1 MSENQLNKAAQEQ
14 EAPEQDINILKK
26 DRIDKL
32 TALRES
38 GTDPF
43 QVTKYDVTGH
53 AADYK
58 KQYEA
63 DEAKV
68 TEEAGGDEEKL
79 AEGLAALNEK
89 IVRIAGRIMSWRDMG
104 RLTLLTFAMFLTES
118 RFTCVQMTSA
128 QTFSRNS
135 RKSGISAISSE

>member
-32 TALRES
+32 AALRES

-63 DEAKV
+63 DEAKLPRRRRRRGK
-68 TEEAGGDEEKL
+68 TRRGTCCTQRKNCPHRRQDHEL
-79 AEGLAALNEK
+79 ARYG
-89 IVRIAGRIMSWRDMG
+89 
-104 RLTLLTFAMFLTES
+104 
-118 RFTCVQMTSA
+118 
-128 QTFSRNS
+128 
-135 RKSGISAISSE
+135 

>member
-32 TALRES
+32 AALRES

-79 AEGLAALNEK
+79 SEGLAALNQK
-89 IVRIAGRIMSWRDMG
+89 IVRAKAW
-104 RLTLLTFAMFLTES
+104 E
-118 RFTCVQMTSA
+118 TSA
-128 QTFSRNS
+128 FRLYRSFTPTAAMHSTCAIRV
-135 RKSGISAISSE
+135 IS

>member
-32 TALRES
+32 AALRES

-79 AEGLAALNEK
+79 AEGLAALN
-89 IVRIAGRIMSWRDMG
+89 
-104 RLTLLTFAMFLTES
+104 
-118 RFTCVQMTSA
+118 
-128 QTFSRNS
+128 
-135 RKSGISAISSE
+135 

>member
-32 TALRES
+32 AALRES

-68 TEEAGGDEEKL
+68 TEEAGGGKTRRGTCCTQRKNCPHRRQDHEL
-79 AEGLAALNEK
+79 ARYG
-89 IVRIAGRIMSWRDMG
+89 
-104 RLTLLTFAMFLTES
+104 
-118 RFTCVQMTSA
+118 
-128 QTFSRNS
+128 
-135 RKSGISAISSE
+135 